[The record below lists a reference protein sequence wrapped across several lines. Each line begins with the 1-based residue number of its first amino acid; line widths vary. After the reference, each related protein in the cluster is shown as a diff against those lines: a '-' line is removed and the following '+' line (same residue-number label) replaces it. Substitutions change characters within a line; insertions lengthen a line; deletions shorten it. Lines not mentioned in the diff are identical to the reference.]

1 MFFPTWID
9 MILLL
14 VSFVWSTIQH
24 RSVPEGSSGVL
35 RLVFMAFC
43 VVMMGVVVLYNDVDA
58 WLSTGLFLISAAGL
72 AMTWQFNRL
81 LPSRLPDEPGV

>member
-1 MFFPTWID
+1 
-9 MILLL
+9 
-14 VSFVWSTIQH
+14 
-24 RSVPEGSSGVL
+24 
-35 RLVFMAFC
+35 
-43 VVMMGVVVLYNDVDA
+43 MMGVVVLYNDVDA

>member
-1 MFFPTWID
+1 MFFPTSLD

-14 VSFVWSTIQH
+14 VSFFWGTIQH
-24 RSVPEGSSGVL
+24 RSIPPGSSGID
-35 RLVFMAFC
+35 RLVFLAAC
-43 VVMMGVVVLYNDVDA
+43 VVVMLIVVLYNDVDA